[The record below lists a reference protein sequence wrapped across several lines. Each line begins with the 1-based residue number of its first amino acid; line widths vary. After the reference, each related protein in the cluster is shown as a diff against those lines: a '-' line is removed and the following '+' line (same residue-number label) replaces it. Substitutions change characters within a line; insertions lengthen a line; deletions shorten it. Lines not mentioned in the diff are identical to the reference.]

1 MTTHLDFI
9 SLDENLSV
17 VPALPFIQK
26 SNTDD
31 NNVGYTCKW
40 VSDE

>member
-1 MTTHLDFI
+1 MTTHLDLI

-17 VPALPFIQK
+17 VPVLPSIQK

-31 NNVGYTCKW
+31 NKVGYTCKW
-40 VSDE
+40 VSE